1 MSELSLSLVSIN
13 DEIYKTCFHKSN
25 HTNMAMKCNPCILA
39 LEDHINANK
48 IKIVKSISNQA
59 QVISELEEEILT
71 GAKDLVEG
79 FFYKSNKS
87 GFEIAKL
94 ISNKELSEINSIE
107 LDELNLTWSDLMV
120 IIGGYDSDFMENNPG
135 YKSKYIK
142 NLADFDLSLRSIL
155 EDIRSYDSL
164 ANN

>member
-1 MSELSLSLVSIN
+1 MENRI
-13 DEIYKTCFHKSN
+13 E
-25 HTNMAMKCNPCILA
+25 
-39 LEDHINANK
+39 ANK
-48 IKIVKSISNQA
+48 VKVTKSIANQA

-71 GAKDLVEG
+71 GANDLVEG

-94 ISNKELSEINSIE
+94 ISNGKLNEINSIQ

-120 IIGGYDSDFMENNPG
+120 IIGGYDSDFIKNNPV

-164 ANN
+164 ANS

>member
-1 MSELSLSLVSIN
+1 LNEGFTKPVSLNENTVIWKLYEFPF
-13 DEIYKTCFHKSN
+13 DFT
-25 HTNMAMKCNPCILA
+25 
-39 LEDHINANK
+39 LENLIEANK
-48 IKIVKSISNQA
+48 VKVSKSIANQA

-71 GAKDLVEG
+71 GARDLVEG

-94 ISNKELSEINSIE
+94 ISINKLNEINSIE
-107 LDELNLTWSDLMV
+107 LDELNLIFSDLMV
-120 IIGGYDSDFMENNPG
+120 IIGGYDSDLVKNNKG

-155 EDIRSYDSL
+155 ESIRDYDSL
-164 ANN
+164 ANS

>member
-1 MSELSLSLVSIN
+1 
-13 DEIYKTCFHKSN
+13 
-25 HTNMAMKCNPCILA
+25 MAMKCNPCILA

-48 IKIVKSISNQA
+48 IKIAKSISNQA
-59 QVISELEEEILT
+59 QVISELEEEIFT

-87 GFEIAKL
+87 AFEIAKL
-94 ISNKELSEINSIE
+94 ISNRELSEINSIE

-120 IIGGYDSDFMENNPG
+120 IIGGYDSDFMKNNPG

-155 EDIRSYDSL
+155 GSIRDYDSL
-164 ANN
+164 ANS

>member
-1 MSELSLSLVSIN
+1 ME
-13 DEIYKTCFHKSN
+13 
-25 HTNMAMKCNPCILA
+25 MKCNPCILT

-48 IKIVKSISNQA
+48 IKITKFISNQA

-94 ISNKELSEINSIE
+94 ISNRKLNEINLIE
-107 LDELNLTWSDLMV
+107 LDELNLTWADLMV
-120 IIGGYDSDFMENNPG
+120 IIGGYDSELVKSNKG

-142 NLADFDLSLRSIL
+142 NLADFNLSLRSIL
-155 EDIRSYDSL
+155 EDIKSYDSL

>member
-1 MSELSLSLVSIN
+1 MER
-13 DEIYKTCFHKSN
+13 
-25 HTNMAMKCNPCILA
+25 KCNPYILA
-39 LEDHINANK
+39 LEDHINVNK
-48 IKIVKSISNQA
+48 IKIAKSISNQA
-59 QVISELEEEILT
+59 QVISELEEQILS

-79 FFYKSNKS
+79 FFYKSNGS

-94 ISNKELSEINSIE
+94 ISNKKLNEIDSIE

-120 IIGGYDSDFMENNPG
+120 IIGGYDSDFMKNNPG

>member
-1 MSELSLSLVSIN
+1 
-13 DEIYKTCFHKSN
+13 
-25 HTNMAMKCNPCILA
+25 MKCNPCILA

-48 IKIVKSISNQA
+48 IKIAKSISNQA

-71 GAKDLVEG
+71 GTKDLVEG

-120 IIGGYDSDFMENNPG
+120 IIGGYDSDFMKNNPG

>member
-1 MSELSLSLVSIN
+1 MSELSVSLASIN

-25 HTNMAMKCNPCILA
+25 HTNMARKCDPCILA

-48 IKIVKSISNQA
+48 IKIAKSIANQA

-94 ISNKELSEINSIE
+94 ISNKKSNEINSIE

-120 IIGGYDSDFMENNPG
+120 IIGGYDSDFMKNNPG

>member
-1 MSELSLSLVSIN
+1 MEVVWIPFDL
-13 DEIYKTCFHKSN
+13 T
-25 HTNMAMKCNPCILA
+25 
-39 LEDHINANK
+39 LENRIEANK
-48 IKIVKSISNQA
+48 VKVTKSIANQA

-71 GAKDLVEG
+71 GANDLVEG

-94 ISNKELSEINSIE
+94 ISNGKLNEINSIQ

-120 IIGGYDSDFMENNPG
+120 IIGGYDSDFIKNNPG

-164 ANN
+164 ANSWRIFW